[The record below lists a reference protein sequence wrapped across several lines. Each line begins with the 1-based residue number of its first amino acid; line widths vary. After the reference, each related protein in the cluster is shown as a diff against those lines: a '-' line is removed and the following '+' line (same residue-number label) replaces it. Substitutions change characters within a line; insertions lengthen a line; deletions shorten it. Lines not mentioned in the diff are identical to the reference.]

1 MIPVSEHDPNIPLA
15 GNNFCLLIRE
25 DDGRGYLN
33 VKCKKPKTCAELIE
47 IMPTKAVNSRPYN
60 DGSVLP
66 FDVWIKIMLIL
77 ASESE
82 IDRVRSVSVIA
93 RDICNASQTSK
104 ELWNAGQTALNKLAS
119 QCPLQTEE
127 HGSSLGETIKPSWSD
142 SVAQPLGST
151 TEELQDILRACTPFH
166 PSCLLCSSYMEHC
179 ALIFRIFNFL
189 HLSKPSSVPFQ
200 LLYAVAQ
207 ERNNRRVAQACLY
220 GYVFKIQFPEHPAFS
235 FSDLKFRRLLTHLGI
250 GTYESFRE
258 AISTPQRQHRLYDQL
273 AALSDQE
280 YLDKLKMPV

>member
-1 MIPVSEHDPNIPLA
+1 M
-15 GNNFCLLIRE
+15 
-25 DDGRGYLN
+25 Y
-33 VKCKKPKTCAELIE
+33 
-47 IMPTKAVNSRPYN
+47 
-60 DGSVLP
+60 GSVLP

-93 RDICNASQTSK
+93 RDICNGIPNIKRTMECRPNSSQQASQPMSLTDRRTWKQFWGRQSSQAGATLSHNLLGALLRNFKTYCEHAHHSIPAAFSVQATWNTVRSFSGFSIFCTS
-104 ELWNAGQTALNKLAS
+104 AS
-119 QCPLQTEE
+119 
-127 HGSSLGETIKPSWSD
+127 
-142 SVAQPLGST
+142 
-151 TEELQDILRACTPFH
+151 
-166 PSCLLCSSYMEHC
+166 
-179 ALIFRIFNFL
+179 
-189 HLSKPSSVPFQ
+189 PSSVPFQ

-273 AALSDQE
+273 AALSGSRSI
-280 YLDKLKMPV
+280 